1 MRPMM
6 TSHHRLLSTAALA
19 VGVGLAV
26 VAPALPGQ
34 QQPIRG
40 FPSDAVAA
48 QARREAQLRAVP
60 RADTLR
66 ARLRLLSE
74 DPHEAGTDRSRRIAE
89 LIVAKFRAAGLDA
102 RIERFEALMPRP
114 ITRRLELVAPERY
127 VATLA
132 EKAVPGDKDARD
144 ANQLP
149 TFNAYSP
156 DGDVTAPLVF
166 VNYGLPDDYRVLDS
180 LGVSVKGKIVIA
192 KYGRSW
198 RGIKPKLAAE
208 HGAVGCIIYSDPRD
222 DGYYVDDVYPKGPMR
237 PWAGVQRGSVM
248 DMPTY
253 PGDPLSPGWASEP
266 GARKLAM
273 NEVKTIEPIP
283 VLPISYEDALPLLRN
298 IGGVV
303 APESWRGA
311 LPVTYKVGDGSARV
325 HLALKFDW
333 QTRPLYNAIARIPG
347 ALSPEQMVVYG
358 NHHDAW
364 VNGANDPLSGMV
376 AVEETARAFG
386 ALLRTGWRPA
396 RTIILAGWDGEE
408 WGLLGS
414 TEWAE
419 KHKPELDAGG
429 VAYLN
434 SDTNDRG
441 WLGVAG
447 SHSLQSFMYE
457 VARDLQDPV
466 RTTSVLAAQL
476 ERRRANE
483 RRRAAREG
491 APATPAPAAGDTT
504 RRPAYARPRVDS
516 IGRGIAPT
524 DSVLE
529 REKRR
534 IQGERRPVEG
544 WPEVGPAVDTA
555 FSIGALGSGSD
566 YTAFI
571 DHVGLASLNIGYGGE
586 THDGIYHSIHDTYDF
601 YTRFLDTTFV
611 YGVALAQ
618 TAGTTLLRL
627 ADAPVLP
634 FEFGAAARTY
644 RGYVEEIEKGAKKD
658 SSLRALDLSA
668 VRTAV
673 ERLARASDRYEA
685 SLARLNRMPSRE
697 LRARWSRL
705 AQVNRTL
712 YQTERALTD
721 ERGLP
726 GRDWF
731 RHLIYAPGYYT
742 GYGVKTM
749 PGIREAVEDKP
760 DLAVAQREAARV
772 ATAIDTMAARVEQAA
787 AGLEGALR

>member
-1 MRPMM
+1 M
-6 TSHHRLLSTAALA
+6 TTPLHRLLAPAALA
-19 VGVGLAV
+19 AGIGLAIA
-26 VAPALPGQ
+26 APALPAQ

-66 ARLRLLSE
+66 ARMRLLSE
-74 DPHEAGTDRSRRIAE
+74 DPHEAGTDRSRRVAE

-132 EKAVPGDKDARD
+132 EKPAAGDKDAHD

-149 TFNAYSP
+149 TYNAYSP

-208 HGAVGCIIYSDPRD
+208 HGAVGCIIYSDPED
-222 DGYYVDDVYPKGPMR
+222 DGYYVDDVYPEGPMR
-237 PWAGVQRGSVM
+237 PWSGVQRGSVM

-273 NEVKTIEPIP
+273 SEVKTIEPIP

-298 IGGVV
+298 IGGQV

-311 LPVTYKVGDGSARV
+311 LPVTYKLGDGSARV

-333 QTRPLYNAIARIPG
+333 QTRPLYNAVARIPG

-364 VNGANDPLSGMV
+364 VNGANDPISGMV

-386 ALLRTGWRPA
+386 ALLKTGWRPA

-429 VAYLN
+429 IAYLN
-434 SDTNDRG
+434 SDTNGRG
-441 WLGVAG
+441 WLGIAG
-447 SHSLQSFMYE
+447 SHSLQRFMYE
-457 VARDLQDPV
+457 VARDVQDPV
-466 RTTSVLAAQL
+466 RKQSVLDAQL
-476 ERRRANE
+476 ERRRATE
-483 RRRAAREG
+483 RRRAAREEE
-491 APATPAPAAGDTT
+491 PAAAAPAAPVASAPADTT
-504 RRPAYARPRVDS
+504 RR
-516 IGRGIAPT
+516 GIQPT
-524 DSVLE
+524 DSVLA

-534 IQGERRPVEG
+534 IEGERRPVAG
-544 WPEVGPAVDTA
+544 WGQIGPAVDTS
-555 FSIGALGSGSD
+555 FTIGALGSGSD

-571 DHVGLASLNIGYGGE
+571 DHVGLASLNIGFGGE
-586 THDGIYHSIHDTYDF
+586 TRDGMYHSVHDTYDF

-634 FEFGAAARTY
+634 FEFAGAARTY
-644 RGYVEEIEKGAKKD
+644 RGYVEEIEKEARKD
-658 SSLRALDLSA
+658 TSLRALDLSA
-668 VRTAV
+668 VRAAV

-685 SLARLNRMPSRE
+685 SLARLNGMSSRDV
-697 LRARWSRL
+697 RARWSRL
-705 AQVNRTL
+705 AAVNRTL

-721 ERGLP
+721 PRGLP
-726 GRDWF
+726 GREWF
-731 RHLIYAPGYYT
+731 RHLIYAPGFYT

-772 ATAIDTMAARVEQAA
+772 AGAIDTMAAQVEKAA
-787 AGLEGALR
+787 AGLEGVLR